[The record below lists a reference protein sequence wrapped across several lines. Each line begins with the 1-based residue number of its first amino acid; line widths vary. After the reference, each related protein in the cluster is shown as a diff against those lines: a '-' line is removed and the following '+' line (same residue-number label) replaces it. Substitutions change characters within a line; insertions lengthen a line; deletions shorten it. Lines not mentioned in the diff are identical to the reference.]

1 MYLLFTAGADRIF
14 SFCSALADLCLA
26 KSNPN
31 ILHFVLLCSMAL
43 LRHTRALPSLI
54 PRNDVTP
61 RHCERKGWDVGWR
74 EAIPS
79 LALVLTIH
87 CGIASSRND
96 LCNGFRL
103 IGVPRNDGNTL
114 N

>member
-43 LRHTRALPSLI
+43 LRHASRFSSLFLAMTLPPVI
-54 PRNDVTP
+54 ANGR
-61 RHCERKGWDVGWR
+61 VGMW
-74 EAIPS
+74 A
-79 LALVLTIH
+79 
-87 CGIASSRND
+87 
-96 LCNGFRL
+96 
-103 IGVPRNDGNTL
+103 GVKQSQA
-114 N
+114 